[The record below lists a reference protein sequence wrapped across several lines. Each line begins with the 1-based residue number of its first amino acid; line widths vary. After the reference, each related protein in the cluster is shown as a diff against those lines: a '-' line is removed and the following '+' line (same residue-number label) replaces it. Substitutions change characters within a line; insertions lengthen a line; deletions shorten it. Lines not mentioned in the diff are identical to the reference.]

1 MTQSSISYQSGYRL
15 NDYIFI
21 RIQRNG
27 FPYVVDNYCPLREEY
42 YNLKTKNGQ
51 QENSTEG
58 ESSDV

>member
-1 MTQSSISYQSGYRL
+1 MTQSSISYQPDYRL
-15 NDYIFI
+15 NDFIFI

-42 YNLKTKNGQ
+42 YNSKTKNGQ